1 VSVFRRRKGGQGTA
15 DQPDSDGLQDGP
27 QVGQDEHE
35 SGAGSRHGPWDVA
48 DAPQDDVVRLDLGSI
63 LVPGL
68 AGVEVQV
75 NLDEASGVV
84 VAVTAVHEGSA
95 LQLAAFAAPRNEPI
109 WPDVRRELAAQITS
123 DGGLADVQA
132 EGSGVDEPAGTLRA
146 KVPVPAPDGSVAM
159 GEVRFIG
166 TDGPR
171 WMLRGVLSGP
181 GASDPAAAQTLLA
194 LYRGVIVVRGN
205 EAFAPSE
212 PLPLRLP
219 DQSGQPGAAP
229 EPDQP
234 PGPAGR
240 DPLDLDGTGQR
251 ITHTR

>member
-1 VSVFRRRKGGQGTA
+1 VSVFRRRKDGQGSA
-15 DQPDSDGLQDGP
+15 DQPDSGGLQDGP
-27 QVGQDEHE
+27 QVGQDEHG
-35 SGAGSRHGPWDVA
+35 SGAGPWDVA
-48 DAPQDDVVRLDLGSI
+48 DAPKDDVVRLDLGSI

-132 EGSGVDEPAGTLRA
+132 EGSGSEPAGTLRA
-146 KVPVPAPDGSVAM
+146 RVPVPAADGSVAM

-229 EPDQP
+229 EPDRP
-234 PGPAGR
+234 PGPTGR
-240 DPLDLDGTGQR
+240 DPLDLDGTGLR
-251 ITHTR
+251 ITQTR